1 MIALDSSALIAFL
14 QGDDTAAAAA
24 ARMVLAERQ
33 ACLPPVVLTEVLS
46 DPKLPK
52 RVADLIGALPVLEVS
67 DGYWR
72 RAGELRSQVLASGHR
87 ARLADTLIAQSCL
100 DHDVSLVSSDRDFRH
115 FAKAGGLRLLP
126 QV

>member
-1 MIALDSSALIAFL
+1 VIALDSSAIIAFL

-24 ARMVLAERQ
+24 AGMVLGERQ
-33 ACLPPVVLTEVLS
+33 ACLPPAVLTEVLS

-52 RVADLIGALPVLEVS
+52 RVADLIAALPVLEVS

-72 RAGELRSQVLASGHR
+72 RAGALRSQVLAAGHR

-126 QV
+126 

>member
-1 MIALDSSALIAFL
+1 VIALDTSALIGFL
-14 QGDDTAAAAA
+14 QGDNTPAAAAA
-24 ARMVLAERQ
+24 GAVFAERH

-46 DPKLPK
+46 DPKLPR
-52 RVADLIGALPVLEVS
+52 RVADLIGALPVLELS

-72 RAGELRSQVLASGHR
+72 RAGGLRAQVLAAGHR

-100 DHDVSLVSSDRDFRH
+100 DHNVGLVSSDRDFRH

-126 QV
+126 

>member
-1 MIALDSSALIAFL
+1 MIALDASALIAFL
-14 QGDDTAAAAA
+14 QGDDTPAAAASGV
-24 ARMVLAERQ
+24 VLAERQ

-52 RVADLIGALPVLEVS
+52 RVADLLGTLPLLELS
-67 DGYWR
+67 DGYWH
-72 RAGELRSQVLASGHR
+72 RAGALRSRVLAAGHR

-126 QV
+126 